1 MRSVGHNKAL
11 GLWMN
16 GHRVGTWRIEAGS
29 DVLQYDDA
37 WVHDVAL
44 RRPLSLSL
52 PFTPGNGPHK
62 GEVVRFYF
70 QNLLPD
76 NEQILERIARR
87 YKVGATD
94 PNALLREIGR
104 DCVGALQILPAG
116 EAPPEEPEMQYE
128 VLSEADVARLVRAVV
143 SSTQSGDGGLDDDD
157 FRISIAGAQEKTALL
172 YWAGQWCRPLGATPT
187 SHILKLPLGLIG
199 NMQIDMRHSV
209 ENEWLCSKLVA
220 AFGIPIAPCDM
231 LRFEDQK
238 VLAVE
243 RFDRSVWQEK
253 VLVRIP
259 QEDMCQASGVSPILK
274 YESDGGPGVDTIM
287 NLLMRSRNPATDRF
301 QFFMAQLLFWMLCA
315 TDGHAK
321 NFSIFLRPQG
331 LFEMTPLYDVIS
343 AYPILGAGPG
353 KLSPHK
359 ARMAMAVR
367 SKNAHWHM
375 NKIMRRHWEAVGER
389 YGIRSPQGL
398 DVRTIID
405 QVVEMTPDVIARVEK
420 QLPPDFPESVST
432 AIFHGL
438 QDAANR
444 LGKVH
449 D

>member
-331 LFEMTPLYDVIS
+331 VFEMTPLYDVIS

-398 DVRTIID
+398 DVRTIVD

>member
-331 LFEMTPLYDVIS
+331 VFEMTPLYDVIS